1 MKMLYSNTEVFAMI
15 SLCAIQFGVQKCII
29 TQGFYRL
36 MPAGLG
42 VAHRYMESPGTFY
55 APIPSLLKGYKVGIS

>member
-1 MKMLYSNTEVFAMI
+1 MLNSNTEVFTMI

-36 MPAGLG
+36 RSAGLG
-42 VAHRYMESPGTFY
+42 VAHTYMESSGTF
-55 APIPSLLKGYKVGIS
+55 

>member
-1 MKMLYSNTEVFAMI
+1 MKMLYSNTEVFEMI
-15 SLCAIQFGVQKCII
+15 SLGAIQFGVQKCII

-42 VAHRYMESPGTFY
+42 VAHTYMESPGTF
-55 APIPSLLKGYKVGIS
+55 